1 METNSQFVFDREA
14 KFGAHNYKPLPV
26 AICKGEGVYVWDVEG
41 RKYYDFLSG
50 SGPLPSE
57 DCQSARR
64 PGICANFD
72 FQVVYNYITM

>member
-26 AICKGEGVYVWDVEG
+26 ALCKGEGVYVWDVEG

-50 SGPLPSE
+50 HS
-57 DCQSARR
+57 
-64 PGICANFD
+64 
-72 FQVVYNYITM
+72 VVNQGHSHPKIVKALVDQASVLTLTSR